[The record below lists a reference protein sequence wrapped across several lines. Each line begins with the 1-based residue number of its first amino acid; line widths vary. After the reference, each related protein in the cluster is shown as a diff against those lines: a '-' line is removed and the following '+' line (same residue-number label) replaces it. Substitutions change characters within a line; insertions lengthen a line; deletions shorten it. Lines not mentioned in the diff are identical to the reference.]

1 MANDFLSVSV
11 IFLAAAVVAVP
22 IAQRLGLGSVLG
34 YLLAGIAIGPW
45 GLGLISDVDAILHFS
60 EFGVVLLLFLIGL
73 ELNPKKLWQMRKP
86 ILGLG
91 GGQVVITSLVIT
103 AIMMVGAYGLALIGL
118 RAEISW
124 LVDIRWQDALVVGMG
139 LALSSTAIALR
150 VIEEQGLDGSE
161 TGQSGFA
168 VLLFQ
173 DIAVIPMLAILPVLA
188 GGGGGSWLD
197 FVWMIGGIAALLI
210 GGHFLL
216 RPLFRWVVLSGV
228 RELFNVA
235 ALLLVIGIAVVMQSL
250 GLSMALGTFLAGVLL
265 AESEYRHE
273 LEIAIEPFKGLLLG
287 LFFISVGMAVNL
299 GLLVQYPLMILAAVV
314 ALVSLKGF
322 ILYGLARLFGTRA
335 KARSQMSV
343 ILSQGGEFAFVLF
356 TAAQGEGLLG
366 QQLNS
371 MLLVVVSLSMMT
383 TPLLLV
389 LQNRWFAYRFKST
402 DSDLETDVID
412 REPRVIIAGF
422 GRFGQ
427 VVGRLLF
434 ANKIR
439 VTVLERDPSQIQFL
453 RKFGYKVYYGDATQ
467 LDLLRAAGADK
478 AEAIII
484 CTDEPSEVIEVV
496 ELCQQYFPNLK
507 VLARAR
513 SRVEAHQLLNHGVES
528 FSRETFAGALDL
540 GRQALISLG
549 MHPYQAKRAEAHFS
563 KLDDVA
569 LRDLLP
575 QHSEDVHLATRA
587 KEARKELEDIFEREM
602 RGERERHNGWD

>member
-1 MANDFLSVSV
+1 MANDVLSVSV
-11 IFLAAAVVAVP
+11 VFLAAAVVAVP

-45 GLGLISDVDAILHFS
+45 GLRLISDVDAILHFS

-91 GGQVVITSLVIT
+91 GSQVVVTSAVIA
-103 AIMMVGAYGLALIGL
+103 AIVMACRSFLP
-118 RAEISW
+118 EISW
-124 LVDIRWQDALVVGMG
+124 RDAVVVGMG

-150 VIEEQGLDGSE
+150 VIEEQSLDGSE

-173 DIAVIPMLAILPVLA
+173 DIAVIPMLAVLPVLA

-197 FVWMIGGIAALLI
+197 FAWMIGGILALLV

-235 ALLLVIGIAVVMQSL
+235 ALLLVIGIALGMQSL

-299 GLLVQYPLMILAAVV
+299 GLLLEYPLQILLAVI
-314 ALVSLKGF
+314 ALISVKGLL
-322 ILYGLARLFGTRA
+322 LYGLARLFGIRP
-335 KARSQMSV
+335 KSRSQMAA

-356 TAAQGEGLLG
+356 TAALGEGLLG
-366 QQLNS
+366 NELS
-371 MLLVVVSLSMMT
+371 ALLLVVVSISMMT
-383 TPLLLV
+383 TPLILL
-389 LQNRWFAYRFKST
+389 LQDRWFARTFKAEEEA
-402 DSDLETDVID
+402 LESDVID
-412 REPRVIIAGF
+412 REPRVIITGF

-439 VTVLERDPSQIQFL
+439 VTVLERDPGQIQFL

-484 CTDEPSEVIEVV
+484 CTDEPGEVMEVV
-496 ELCQQYFPNLK
+496 NLCQQYFPKLK

-513 SRVEAHQLLNHGVES
+513 SRVEAHQLLSHGVEN

-549 MHPYQAKRAEAHFS
+549 MHPYKAKRAEAHFR
-563 KLDDVA
+563 KLDTTA
-569 LRDLLP
+569 LQDLLP
-575 QHSEDVHLATRA
+575 QHSEDVHLASRS
-587 KEARKELEDIFEREM
+587 KEARKELEDIFDREM

>member
-1 MANDFLSVSV
+1 MTSELLQSGV

-34 YLLAGIAIGPW
+34 YLIAGVAIGPW
-45 GLGLISDVDAILHFS
+45 GMGLISDVDAILHFS

-73 ELNPKKLWQMRKP
+73 ELNPRKLWQMRGP

-91 GGQVVITSLVIT
+91 GGQVFITTAVIT
-103 AIMMVGAYGLALIGL
+103 AVALAYGL
-118 RAEISW
+118 SW
-124 LVDIRWQDALVVGMG
+124 SNSLVVGMG

-150 VIEEQGLDGSE
+150 VIDEQGLAGSE

-173 DIAVIPMLAILPVLA
+173 DIAVIPMLAMLPILA

-197 FVWMIGGIAALLI
+197 FAWMLAGIAVLLV

-216 RPLFRWVVLSGV
+216 RPLFRYVVMSGV
-228 RELFNVA
+228 RELFTVA
-235 ALLLVIGIAVVMQSL
+235 ALLLVIGIAVGMQSL

-265 AESEYRHE
+265 AESEFRHE

-299 GLLVQYPLMILAAVV
+299 GLLALYPFEILLAVV
-314 ALVSLKGF
+314 ALVSIKAFL
-322 ILYGLARLFGTRA
+322 LYGLARSFGTRA
-335 KARSQMSV
+335 KARSQMAA

-366 QQLNS
+366 KELTS
-371 MLLVVVSLSMMT
+371 FLLVVVSLSMVT
-383 TPLLLV
+383 TPLLL
-389 LQNRWFAYRFKST
+389 LGQQKWFLRT
-402 DSDLETDVID
+402 INSDEEPLESDVID

-439 VTVLERDPSQIQFL
+439 VTILESDASQIKLL

-467 LDLLRAAGADK
+467 LELLRSAGASK
-478 AEAIII
+478 AEAIVV
-484 CTDEPSEVIEVV
+484 CTDSPDQVMEIVT
-496 ELCQQYFPNLK
+496 LCKEHFPHLK
-507 VLARAR
+507 ILARAR
-513 SRVEAHQLLNHGVES
+513 SRVEAYQLMSQDIEH
-528 FSRETFAGALDL
+528 FSRETFDGALDL
-540 GRQALISLG
+540 GRQTLTTLG
-549 MHPYQAKRAEAHFS
+549 MHPYQAKRAEAHFK
-563 KLDDVA
+563 KLDVTM
-569 LRDLLP
+569 LKELLP
-575 QHSEDVHLATRA
+575 LHSEDTSMASRA
-587 KEARKELEDIFEREM
+587 KEARKELEEIFDREM
-602 RGERERHNGWD
+602 QNDRESRSHWEQ

>member
-1 MANDFLSVSV
+1 MASDILSSSV
-11 IFLAAAVVAVP
+11 VFLAAAVVAVP

-91 GGQVVITSLVIT
+91 GSQVVLTSLVI
-103 AIMMVGAYGLALIGL
+103 ASLLLLAQ
-118 RAEISW
+118 SW
-124 LVDIRWQDALVVGMG
+124 LPALSWRDALVVGMG

-150 VIEEQGLDGSE
+150 VIEEQNLGGSE
-161 TGQSGFA
+161 TGQAGFA

-173 DIAVIPMLAILPVLA
+173 DIAVIPMLAFLPVLA

-197 FVWMIGGIAALLI
+197 GVWMLGGITLLLV

-216 RPLFRWVVLSGV
+216 RPLFRWVVLSNV

-235 ALLLVIGIAVVMQSL
+235 ALLLVIGIALGMQSL

-287 LFFISVGMAVNL
+287 LFFIAVGMAVNL
-299 GLLVQYPLMILAAVV
+299 GLLWEYPLQIVLAV
-314 ALVSLKGF
+314 ALLICVKGLL
-322 ILYGLARLFGTRA
+322 LYGLARIFGIRA
-335 KARSQMSV
+335 KSRSQMAA

-366 QQLNS
+366 HELTS
-371 MLLVVVSLSMMT
+371 SLLVVVSLSMMT
-383 TPLLLV
+383 TPLILV
-389 LQNRWFAYRFKST
+389 LQDKWFARGFKAAAPEQPQS
-402 DSDLETDVID
+402 DVID
-412 REPRVIIAGF
+412 REPRVIITGF

-427 VVGRLLF
+427 VVGRLMF
-434 ANKIR
+434 ANKIK
-439 VTVLERDPSQIQFL
+439 VTILERDPSQIQFL

-484 CTDEPSEVIEVV
+484 CTDEPDEVMEVV
-496 ELCQQYFPNLK
+496 ALCQQYFPHLK
-507 VLARAR
+507 ILARAR
-513 SRVEAHQLLNHGVES
+513 SRVEAHQLLSHGVEH

-549 MHPYQAKRAEAHFS
+549 MHPYQAKRAEAHFR
-563 KLDDVA
+563 KLDTTA

-587 KEARKELEDIFEREM
+587 KEARKELEEIFDREM

>member
-1 MANDFLSVSV
+1 MANDVLSVTV
-11 IFLAAAVVAVP
+11 VFLAAAVVAVP

-34 YLLAGIAIGPW
+34 YLIAGIAIGPW
-45 GLGLISDVDAILHFS
+45 GLGLISDVEAILHFS

-73 ELNPKKLWQMRKP
+73 ELNPKKLWQMRSP

-91 GGQVVITSLVIT
+91 GGQVLVTSLVI
-103 AIMMVGAYGLALIGL
+103 AGIVMACSSMMPSITW
-118 RAEISW
+118 R
-124 LVDIRWQDALVVGMG
+124 DALVIGMG

-150 VIEEQGLDGSE
+150 VIEEKSLDGSE
-161 TGQSGFA
+161 TGQSSFS

-173 DIAVIPMLAILPVLA
+173 DIAVIPMLAVLPILA

-197 FVWMIGGIAALLI
+197 FAWMIGGIAALLV

-235 ALLLVIGIAVVMQSL
+235 ALLLVIGIALGMQSL
-250 GLSMALGTFLAGVLL
+250 GLSMALGAFLAGVLL

-299 GLLVQYPLMILAAVV
+299 GLLFEFPLQILAAVA
-314 ALVSLKGF
+314 ALVIVKGLL
-322 ILYGLARLFGTRA
+322 LYGLARLFGIRA
-335 KARSQMSV
+335 KSRSQMAA

-366 QQLNS
+366 TQLS
-371 MLLVVVSLSMMT
+371 SFLLVVVSISMMT
-383 TPLLLV
+383 TPLILL
-389 LQNRWFAYRFKST
+389 LQDRWFIHTFKSE
-402 DSDLETDVID
+402 DEALESDVID
-412 REPRVIIAGF
+412 REPRVIITGF

-484 CTDEPSEVIEVV
+484 CTDEPDEVMEVV
-496 ELCQQYFPNLK
+496 TLCQQHFPKLK

-513 SRVEAHQLLNHGVES
+513 SRVEAHQLLSHGVDN

-549 MHPYQAKRAEAHFS
+549 MHPYKAKRAEAHFR
-563 KLDDVA
+563 KLDTTA

-575 QHSEDVHLATRA
+575 QHSEDVHLASRS
-587 KEARKELEDIFEREM
+587 KEARKELEEIFDREM
-602 RGERERHNGWD
+602 RGERDRHNGWD